1 MRMKGILTGALTSAS
16 VVISLTAFAPLA
28 YATNVTSV
36 EISLDMPKAGEELSS
51 QPEIVAVTP
60 SEAQGSLSITNVV
73 WKGADLESGAKSGT
87 YDLTFDKG
95 MNDVLQKPVKNPGEA
110 GSKSTLHGHAYYPA
124 SMEYGFLTRSK
135 GGGLSYVPGYEF
147 MRTGTEAAGPEARQ
161 VIIDTAAKELI
172 NEWTK
177 G

>member
-1 MRMKGILTGALTSAS
+1 MSFSLSFDTRDVEKLVRTLDRMEKS
-16 VVISLTAFAPLA
+16 PQ
-28 YATNVTSV
+28 
-36 EISLDMPKAGEELSS
+36 K
-51 QPEIVAVTP
+51 AVTKAASKGMTVIRRSVRGLVP
-60 SEAQGSLSITNVV
+60 VGETGNLKRSLVRKAERSRK
-73 WKGADLESGAKSGT
+73 KGKKA
-87 YDLTFDKG
+87 YDLSFDKG